1 MQNEASGSI
10 ATNTVTMNLSLQQQ
24 REIQELLAT
33 GHRDQ
38 VVKRY
43 REITG
48 CDVATAE
55 AKIHAMSSGRSAGE
69 MATADHA
76 VVEDSRPSGSAWTLI
91 AAIMVFVAILGT
103 VYLYLFPR
111 LRGEYVAATSTL
123 ELHAISSSDESSGL
137 TLTLPDGSKVIADD
151 KPLLKAADFSV
162 FRGDEFQQPARLT
175 LHLSESGRERLKAP
189 EVMAAKELVVILN
202 GRAIARTR
210 PAEWIETSLIIELPG
225 LSSSDANEVFAR
237 LTQ

>member
-1 MQNEASGSI
+1 M

-24 REIQELLAT
+24 REIRELLAT

-38 VVKRY
+38 VVNRY

-48 CDVATAE
+48 CDLATAE
-55 AKIHAMSSGRSAGE
+55 AEIDIMASSNSAGE
-69 MATADHA
+69 TSSTDR
-76 VVEDSRPSGSAWTLI
+76 VRVDELRSRGSAWTLI
-91 AAIMVFVAILGT
+91 AAIIVFVAILGT

-111 LRGEYVAATSTL
+111 LRGEYIAATSTL
-123 ELHAISSSDESSGL
+123 ELHAIGSLEETGSLS
-137 TLTLPDGSKVIADD
+137 LTLPDGSKVIADD
-151 KPLLKAADFSV
+151 KALLKAADFSV
-162 FRGDEFQQPARLT
+162 FRGDEFQQPVRLT

-210 PAEWIETSLIIELPG
+210 PAEWTETSMAIELPG
-225 LSSSDANEVFAR
+225 LSSSDANEIFAR

>member
-1 MQNEASGSI
+1 M

-24 REIQELLAT
+24 REIRELLAT
-33 GHRDQ
+33 GHRGQ
-38 VVKRY
+38 VVNRY

-48 CDVATAE
+48 CDLATAE
-55 AKIHAMSSGRSAGE
+55 AEIDIMASSNSAGE
-69 MATADHA
+69 TSSTDR
-76 VVEDSRPSGSAWTLI
+76 VRVDESRSRGSVWTLI
-91 AAIMVFVAILGT
+91 AAIVVFVAILGT

-123 ELHAISSSDESSGL
+123 ELHAISSSEETGSLS
-137 TLTLPDGSKVIADD
+137 LTLPVGSKVIADD
-151 KPLLKAADFSV
+151 KALLKAADFSV

-210 PAEWIETSLIIELPG
+210 PAEWTETSMAIELPG
-225 LSSSDANEVFAR
+225 LSSSDANEIFAR

>member
-1 MQNEASGSI
+1 MQNASGGTI
-10 ATNTVTMNLSLQQQ
+10 ATNIVTMNLSLKQQ
-24 REIQELLAT
+24 REIRELLAT
-33 GHRDQ
+33 RHRDQ
-38 VVKRY
+38 VVKRF

-55 AKIHAMSSGRSAGE
+55 AEIDAMASGSSAGE
-69 MATADHA
+69 VATAGHVRVD
-76 VVEDSRPSGSAWTLI
+76 ESRSRGSAWTLI
-91 AAIMVFVAILGT
+91 VAIMVFVAILGT

-123 ELHAISSSDESSGL
+123 ELRAIGSSEETGSLS
-137 TLTLPDGSKVIADD
+137 LTLPDGSKVNADD

-162 FRGDEFQQPARLT
+162 FRGDEFQQPASLT
-175 LHLSESGRERLKAP
+175 LYFSESGRERLKTP
-189 EVMAAKELVVILN
+189 EVMAAKEQVVILN

-210 PAEWIETSLIIELPG
+210 SAEWTETSMIIELPG
-225 LSSSDANEVFAR
+225 LSSSDANEIFAR

>member
-1 MQNEASGSI
+1 MQNASSGTI

-24 REIQELLAT
+24 REVRELLAT
-33 GHRDQ
+33 SHRDQ
-38 VVKRY
+38 VVKRF

-55 AKIHAMSSGRSAGE
+55 AEIDAMTSGSSAGE
-69 MATADHA
+69 VATVDHVSVDEA
-76 VVEDSRPSGSAWTLI
+76 RSSGSAWTLI
-91 AAIMVFVAILGT
+91 AAIMVFGAILGT

-123 ELHAISSSDESSGL
+123 ELRAISSSEETDSLAL
-137 TLTLPDGSKVIADD
+137 TLHDGSKIVADD
-151 KPLLKAADFSV
+151 ETLLKATDFSV

-175 LHLSESGRERLKAP
+175 LYLSESGRERLKTP
-189 EVMAAKELVVILN
+189 DVMAAKELVVILN

-210 PAEWIETSLIIELPG
+210 PVEWTNTSVIIELPG
-225 LSSSDANEVFAR
+225 LSSSDVNEIFAR

>member
-1 MQNEASGSI
+1 MQNASSGTI

-24 REIQELLAT
+24 LEIRELLAT

-38 VVKRY
+38 AVMRL

-48 CDVATAE
+48 CDQATVEAE
-55 AKIHAMSSGRSAGE
+55 IDIMASSSSAGE
-69 MATADHA
+69 TPSADH
-76 VVEDSRPSGSAWTLI
+76 VRIDESRSRGSAWTLI
-91 AAIMVFVAILGT
+91 VAIMVFVAILGT

-123 ELHAISSSDESSGL
+123 ELHAISSLEETSSL
-137 TLTLPDGSKVIADD
+137 SLTLPDGSKVIADNV
-151 KPLLKAADFSV
+151 PLLKAADFSV

-175 LHLSESGRERLKAP
+175 LYLSESGRERLKTP
-189 EVMAAKELVVILN
+189 DVMAAKELVVILN

-210 PAEWIETSLIIELPG
+210 PVEWTETSVIIELPG
-225 LSSSDANEVFAR
+225 LSSSDVNEIFAR

>member
-1 MQNEASGSI
+1 MHPVATM

-24 REIQELLAT
+24 REIRELLAT

-38 VVKRY
+38 VVNRY

-48 CDVATAE
+48 CDLATAE
-55 AKIHAMSSGRSAGE
+55 AEIDIMASSNSAGE
-69 MATADHA
+69 TSSTDR
-76 VVEDSRPSGSAWTLI
+76 VRVDESRSRGSVWTLI
-91 AAIMVFVAILGT
+91 AAIVVFVAILGT

-123 ELHAISSSDESSGL
+123 ELHAISSSEETGSLS
-137 TLTLPDGSKVIADD
+137 LTLPDGSKVIADD
-151 KPLLKAADFSV
+151 KTLLKAADFSV

-175 LHLSESGRERLKAP
+175 LYLSESGRERLRAP
-189 EVMAAKELVVILN
+189 EVMAANELVVVLN
-202 GRAIARTR
+202 GRGIARTR
-210 PAEWIETSLIIELPG
+210 PAEWSETSMVIELPG
-225 LSSSDANEVFAR
+225 LSSSDVNEVFAR

>member
-1 MQNEASGSI
+1 MHPVASM

-24 REIQELLAT
+24 REIRELLAT
-33 GHRDQ
+33 GHRGQ
-38 VVKRY
+38 VVNRY

-48 CDVATAE
+48 CDLATAE
-55 AKIHAMSSGRSAGE
+55 AEIDIMASSNSAGE
-69 MATADHA
+69 TSSTDR
-76 VVEDSRPSGSAWTLI
+76 VRVDESRSRGSVWTLI
-91 AAIMVFVAILGT
+91 AAIVVFVAILGT

-123 ELHAISSSDESSGL
+123 ELHAISSSEETGSLS
-137 TLTLPDGSKVIADD
+137 LTLPVGSKVIADD
-151 KPLLKAADFSV
+151 KALLKAADFSV

-175 LHLSESGRERLKAP
+175 LHLSESGRERLRAP

-210 PAEWIETSLIIELPG
+210 PAEWTETSMAIELPG
-225 LSSSDANEVFAR
+225 LSSSDANEIFAR

>member
-1 MQNEASGSI
+1 MQNASSGTI

-24 REIQELLAT
+24 REVRELLAT
-33 GHRDQ
+33 AHREQ
-38 VVKRY
+38 AVMRL

-55 AKIHAMSSGRSAGE
+55 AEIDAMASGSSAGAV
-69 MATADHA
+69 ATADH
-76 VVEDSRPSGSAWTLI
+76 VRVDESRSSGSAWTLI
-91 AAIMVFVAILGT
+91 AAIMVFGAILGT

-123 ELHAISSSDESSGL
+123 ELHAISSLEETGSLS
-137 TLTLPDGSKVIADD
+137 LTLPDGSKVISDND
-151 KPLLKAADFSV
+151 PLLKAADFSV

-175 LHLSESGRERLKAP
+175 LYFSESGRERVRTP

-210 PAEWIETSLIIELPG
+210 PVEWTNTSVIIELPG
-225 LSSSDANEVFAR
+225 LSSSDVNEIFAR

>member
-1 MQNEASGSI
+1 
-10 ATNTVTMNLSLQQQ
+10 MNLSLQQQ
-24 REIQELLAT
+24 REVRELLAT

-38 VVKRY
+38 AVMRL
-43 REITG
+43 REVTG
-48 CDVATAE
+48 CDQATAE
-55 AKIHAMSSGRSAGE
+55 ADIDVMASNRSGGVVPSAGHVRVDE
-69 MATADHA
+69 LR
-76 VVEDSRPSGSAWTLI
+76 SRGTAWTLI
-91 AAIMVFVAILGT
+91 TAIMVFVAILGT

-123 ELHAISSSDESSGL
+123 ELHAISSLEEAGSLS
-137 TLTLPDGSKVIADD
+137 LTLPDGSKVIADND
-151 KPLLKAADFSV
+151 PLLRAADFSV

-175 LHLSESGRERLKAP
+175 LYLSESGRERLKTP

-210 PAEWIETSLIIELPG
+210 PVGWTETSVIIELPG
-225 LSSSDANEVFAR
+225 LSSSDVNEIFAR

>member
-1 MQNEASGSI
+1 M
-10 ATNTVTMNLSLQQQ
+10 ATNMVTMNLSLQQH
-24 REIQELLAT
+24 REIRELLAT
-33 GHRDQ
+33 GHHDQ
-38 VVKRY
+38 AVMRL

-48 CDVATAE
+48 CDQATAE
-55 AKIHAMSSGRSAGE
+55 AEIDVMASNSSAKEVPS
-69 MATADHA
+69 ADH
-76 VVEDSRPSGSAWTLI
+76 VRVNESRSRGSAWTLV

-123 ELHAISSSDESSGL
+123 ELHAISSSDESGGL
-137 TLTLPDGSKVIADD
+137 KLTLPDGSKIIADD
-151 KPLLKAADFSV
+151 ETLLKAADFSV

-175 LHLSESGRERLKAP
+175 LHLSESGRERLRAP
-189 EVMAAKELVVILN
+189 EVMAAKEMVVILN

-210 PAEWIETSLIIELPG
+210 PAGWTETSMVIELPG
-225 LSSSDANEVFAR
+225 LSSSDANEIFAR

>member
-1 MQNEASGSI
+1 M

-24 REIQELLAT
+24 REIRELLAT

-38 VVKRY
+38 VVNRY

-48 CDVATAE
+48 CDLATAE
-55 AKIHAMSSGRSAGE
+55 AEIDIMASSNSAGE
-69 MATADHA
+69 TSSTDR
-76 VVEDSRPSGSAWTLI
+76 VRVDESRSRGSVWTLI
-91 AAIMVFVAILGT
+91 AAIVVFVAILGT

-123 ELHAISSSDESSGL
+123 ELHAISSSEETGSLSL
-137 TLTLPDGSKVIADD
+137 ALPDGSKVIADD
-151 KPLLKAADFSV
+151 KTLLRAADFSV

-175 LHLSESGRERLKAP
+175 LYLSESGRERLRTP

-210 PAEWIETSLIIELPG
+210 PAGWTETSMAIELPG
-225 LSSSDANEVFAR
+225 LSSSDANEIFAR

>member
-1 MQNEASGSI
+1 
-10 ATNTVTMNLSLQQQ
+10 MNLSLQPQ
-24 REIQELLAT
+24 REIRELLAT
-33 GHRDQ
+33 GHHDQ
-38 VVKRY
+38 AVMRL

-48 CDVATAE
+48 CDLATAE
-55 AKIHAMSSGRSAGE
+55 AEIDIMASNSSGGVVPSAGHVRVDE
-69 MATADHA
+69 LR
-76 VVEDSRPSGSAWTLI
+76 SRGSAWTLI

-111 LRGEYVAATSTL
+111 LRGEYVSATSTL
-123 ELHAISSSDESSGL
+123 ELRAISSLEETGSLS
-137 TLTLPDGSKVIADD
+137 LTLPDGSKVIADD
-151 KPLLKAADFSV
+151 KALLKAADFSV

-175 LHLSESGRERLKAP
+175 LHLSESGRERMKAP

-210 PAEWIETSLIIELPG
+210 PAEWTETSLIIELPG

>member
-1 MQNEASGSI
+1 M

-24 REIQELLAT
+24 REIRELLAT
-33 GHRDQ
+33 GNRDQ

-48 CDVATAE
+48 CDLATAE
-55 AKIHAMSSGRSAGE
+55 AEIDIMASSNSAGE
-69 MATADHA
+69 TSSIDR
-76 VVEDSRPSGSAWTLI
+76 VRVDESRSRGSVWTLI
-91 AAIMVFVAILGT
+91 AAIVVFVAILGT

-123 ELHAISSSDESSGL
+123 ELHAISSSEETGSLS
-137 TLTLPDGSKVIADD
+137 LTLPDGSKVIADD
-151 KPLLKAADFSV
+151 KALLKAADFSV

-175 LHLSESGRERLKAP
+175 LYFSESGRERLRTP

-210 PAEWIETSLIIELPG
+210 PEEWTETSLIIELPG
-225 LSSSDANEVFAR
+225 LSSSDANEIFAR

>member
-1 MQNEASGSI
+1 
-10 ATNTVTMNLSLQQQ
+10 MNLSVQQQ
-24 REIQELLAT
+24 REIRELLAT
-33 GHRDQ
+33 SHREQ

-48 CDVATAE
+48 CDLATAE
-55 AKIHAMSSGRSAGE
+55 ADINVMALNSSGGVVPS
-69 MATADHA
+69 ADH
-76 VVEDSRPSGSAWTLI
+76 VRVDELRSRGSAWTLI

-111 LRGEYVAATSTL
+111 LRGEFVAATSTL
-123 ELHAISSSDESSGL
+123 ELRAIGSSEETGSLS
-137 TLTLPDGSKVIADD
+137 LTLPDGSKVIADNA
-151 KPLLKAADFSV
+151 PLLKAADFSV

-175 LHLSESGRERLKAP
+175 LHLSELGRERLSAP
-189 EVMAAKELVVILN
+189 EVMAAKELIVILN

-210 PAEWIETSLIIELPG
+210 PAEWTETTMVIELPG
-225 LSSSDANEVFAR
+225 LSLSDVNEIFAR

>member
-1 MQNEASGSI
+1 
-10 ATNTVTMNLSLQQQ
+10 MNLSLQQQ
-24 REIQELLAT
+24 REIRELLAT
-33 GHRDQ
+33 SHRDQ
-38 VVKRY
+38 VVNRY

-48 CDVATAE
+48 CDQATAE
-55 AKIHAMSSGRSAGE
+55 ADIDVMASNNSRGLVPSAGDVRVDE
-69 MATADHA
+69 L
-76 VVEDSRPSGSAWTLI
+76 RLRGSAWTLI

-111 LRGEYVAATSTL
+111 LRGEYVAATSML
-123 ELHAISSSDESSGL
+123 ELHAISSSEETGSLS
-137 TLTLPDGSKVIADD
+137 LTLPDGSKVIADD
-151 KPLLKAADFSV
+151 KTLLKAADFSV

-175 LHLSESGRERLKAP
+175 LYLSESGRERLRAP

-210 PAEWIETSLIIELPG
+210 PAGWTETSMVIELPG
-225 LSSSDANEVFAR
+225 LSSSDANEIFAR

>member
-1 MQNEASGSI
+1 MHPVATM

-24 REIQELLAT
+24 REIRELLAT

-38 VVKRY
+38 VVNRY

-48 CDVATAE
+48 CDLATAE
-55 AKIHAMSSGRSAGE
+55 AEIDIMASSNSAGE
-69 MATADHA
+69 TSSTDR
-76 VVEDSRPSGSAWTLI
+76 VRVDESRSRGSVWTLI
-91 AAIMVFVAILGT
+91 AAIVVFVAILGT

-123 ELHAISSSDESSGL
+123 ELHAISSSEETGSLSL
-137 TLTLPDGSKVIADD
+137 ALPDGSKVIADD
-151 KPLLKAADFSV
+151 KTLLRAADFSV

-175 LHLSESGRERLKAP
+175 LYLSESGRERLRTP

-210 PAEWIETSLIIELPG
+210 PAGWTETSMAIELPG
-225 LSSSDANEVFAR
+225 LSSSDANEIFAR